1 MKEVKPT
8 RRDVSKILG
17 RRVDGWNDKRRF
29 YNRIK
34 LTERL
39 AYDEMQELETQ
50 LDRQFPGYR
59 FAIGNVIWYGE
70 RSLGPV
76 SVTAINYW
84 KQK

>member
-39 AYDEMQELETQ
+39 AYDEMQELETA

-76 SVTAINYW
+76 SVTAINFW